1 MATSCVDVLPAMFT
15 VHVQQFQTIGVGEVA
30 CPVLVASNEEGM
42 QMKRFVQGKLVP
54 GALSL
59 ALGMSLA
66 GCGGSGHGNAGT
78 PPMSAAPTVV
88 STTPANAATA
98 VLNTAEVSATFDQ
111 AMDPTTLKNASFN
124 VTCPAGTESFGSVSY
139 DAATKKATFAR
150 ITETPTNEPQ
160 SEVAEPFP
168 ADVTCT
174 ATITTS
180 AKSADGAALAA
191 NYVWTF
197 STVTDTAFLEQGK
210 QIFRFDTFGDETT
223 WTDTLHMNDVIAAAV
238 DPTTALAVGLKVDA
252 EALPPS
258 VVAGIQDGSISLT
271 SPDTTLALISLDAV
285 VGIKGT
291 VETVN
296 GKSTLTRVGITC
308 ALCHSTVDNSFAK
321 GIGKRLDGWP
331 NRDLDPGLII
341 ALSPALTPAQKA
353 VYNSW
358 GPGKYD
364 PRYNIDGLNG
374 PQVISPAFG
383 LQGIHKIIATGDGD
397 DLAYWNRY
405 VGVTQM
411 GGHGNFTDPRVG
423 TGINITNG
431 TDDLVTAK
439 LPALQAYQLSIAA
452 PPAPADSFDAAA
464 ATRGKVLFE
473 GKAGC
478 VTCHSGTEF
487 TDANERLHPASE
499 VASEPEAAGVP
510 SYASRTATK
519 QYRTAP
525 LKGVWQHPPYFH
537 NGSAATLVNVVEKY
551 NTKRALG
558 LSSAEM
564 SDVAEYVKSL

>member
-1 MATSCVDVLPAMFT
+1 M
-15 VHVQQFQTIGVGEVA
+15 
-30 CPVLVASNEEGM
+30 N
-42 QMKRFVQGKLVP
+42 RFVYGKLVP

-66 GCGGSGHGNAGT
+66 GCGGSSHGNAGT
-78 PPMSAAPTVV
+78 PPISAAPTVV

-223 WTDTLHMNDVIAAAV
+223 WTDTLHMNDVIATAV

-258 VVAGIQDGSISLT
+258 VVAGIQNGSISLT

-308 ALCHSTVDNSFAK
+308 ALCHSTVDDSFAK

-358 GPGKYD
+358 GPRKYD

-452 PPAPADSFDAAA
+452 PPAPAGSFDAAA

-478 VTCHSGTEF
+478 VTCHSGPEF
-487 TDANERLHPASE
+487 TDANERLHPVSD

-537 NGSAATLVNVVEKY
+537 NGSAATLVDVVAKY